1 MKLVEGNHAC
11 VEGAIA
17 VGVRFYAGYPITP
30 SSEIAEEMSRALPKV
45 GGIFIQM
52 EDEIAS
58 MGACIGARLAGVK
71 SMTATSG
78 PGFSLMQE
86 HIGFA
91 AMTEVPVLI
100 VDVMRGGPSTGLPTK
115 TSQQDI
121 MQARWGSH
129 GDYSIV
135 ALAPWN
141 VYECFELTVKAVNIS
156 EMLRLPVVLLSDE
169 VVGHMVE
176 GAEFPEEV
184 EIYDPG
190 PLTIPPEKYIHYDDG
205 TEYGVP
211 RADYGKGYR
220 FHATGLAHDKDGFP
234 TNNPEKVTWLLNRFF
249 KKIDDN
255 MEALTDYRIE
265 GFDDPDILFV
275 AIGTVARTSMDVIHA
290 LERKGIR
297 AALFRPRIVWPFPE
311 KHLSAFDGKVAGIVV
326 PEMNR
331 GQLIHPVREVIK
343 NTAVYGIHKYNGEII
358 SPDEIMAGMKAYP
371 ISKAL

>member
-1 MKLVEGNHAC
+1 MKLLEGNHAC

-17 VGVRFYAGYPITP
+17 VGVRFYGGYPITP
-30 SSEIAEEMSRALPKV
+30 SSEVAEEMSRVLPMV
-45 GGIFIQM
+45 GGVFIQM

-58 MGACIGARLAGVK
+58 MGACIGARLAGLK

-78 PGFSLMQE
+78 PGFSLMVE

-100 VDVMRGGPSTGLPTK
+100 VNVMRGGPSTGLPTK

-135 ALAPWN
+135 ALAPWS

-156 EMLRLPVVLLSDE
+156 EELRLPVVLLSDE

-176 GAEFPEEV
+176 GVEFPEKV

-190 PLTIPPEKYIHYDDG
+190 PLTVSPEDYIHYEDG

-220 FHATGLAHDKDGFP
+220 FHITGLAHDKNGFP
-234 TNNPEKVTWLLNRFF
+234 TNDPDKVTWLLNRFF
-249 KKIDDN
+249 RKIDDN
-255 MEALTDYRIE
+255 MDRLTDYRIE
-265 GFDDPDILFV
+265 GHDDPDILFV
-275 AIGTVARTSMDVIHA
+275 AIGSVARTSMEVMNQ
-290 LERKGIR
+290 LEKKGIR
-297 AALFRPRIVWPFPE
+297 TALFRPRILWPFPE
-311 KHLSAFDGKVAGIVV
+311 KALSAFDGKVSAVVV
-326 PEMNR
+326 PEMNN

-343 NTAVYGIHKYNGEII
+343 SSPVYGIHKYNGELM
-358 SPDEIMAGMKAYP
+358 SPEEMLAGMKSYP
-371 ISKAL
+371 VAKAL